1 MALIGTAAAISM
13 LGELS
18 PRTIYV
24 RKRNAKTNG
33 FNEARQAAA
42 MKWLILGVGFVV
54 VMALVAFGTLMM
66 LGGDNA
72 SVSESETTHESE
84 KVKKDAKKETKPKMS
99 ADRAATAEEEYESM
113 LSKMMENL
121 AVLDYVPGPDE
132 MMTQDGSMSIQ
143 DSTDGANWLE
153 KEKHKLA
160 KRERSLDLKQRE
172 LEKVDR
178 KVSQKLLRIEQ
189 AESSRINQLAK
200 LYDSM
205 DPQAVAQLMR
215 NLEDEIVV
223 ELLPRMKSKNAAI
236 VLSLLPPKRAAN
248 LSKQMIT
255 LAEK

>member
-1 MALIGTAAAISM
+1 
-13 LGELS
+13 
-18 PRTIYV
+18 
-24 RKRNAKTNG
+24 
-33 FNEARQAAA
+33 

-72 SVSESETTHESE
+72 PVSESETTHESE
-84 KVKKDAKKETKPKMS
+84 KVKKDAKKENKQKMK
-99 ADRAATAEEEYESM
+99 ADQTAANEEEDES
-113 LSKMMENL
+113 LLAKMMENL
-121 AVLDYVPGPDE
+121 AILDYVPGPDE
-132 MMTQDGSMSIQ
+132 MMTQDGSMSVK
-143 DSTDGANWLE
+143 DSIEGANWLE
-153 KEKHKLA
+153 KEKNKLV
-160 KRERSLDLKQRE
+160 KRERSLDLKKRE

-189 AESSRINQLAK
+189 AESSRISQLAK

-236 VLSLLPPKRAAN
+236 VLSLLPPKRAAQ

-255 LAEK
+255 LAEN

>member
-1 MALIGTAAAISM
+1 M

-33 FNEARQAAA
+33 FDEAKRAAE
-42 MKWLILGVGFVV
+42 MKWLILGGGFVV
-54 VMALVAFGTLMM
+54 VMVLVAFGTLMM
-66 LGGDNA
+66 IGGVNEP
-72 SVSESETTHESE
+72 VGETEITHESAE
-84 KVKKDAKKETKPKMS
+84 VNKDAKKENKPKMK
-99 ADRAATAEEEYESM
+99 ADQTATKEEEDESL

-132 MMTQDGSMSIQ
+132 MMTQDGSMSIK
-143 DSTDGANWLE
+143 DSTDGANWLA
-153 KEKHKLA
+153 KEKHKLV
-160 KRERSLDLKQRE
+160 KRERSLELKQRE

-189 AESSRINQLAK
+189 AESSRVNQLAK

-205 DPQAVAQLMR
+205 EPQAVAQLMR

-255 LAEK
+255 LAEN

>member
-1 MALIGTAAAISM
+1 
-13 LGELS
+13 
-18 PRTIYV
+18 
-24 RKRNAKTNG
+24 
-33 FNEARQAAA
+33 

-66 LGGDNA
+66 IVGYNA

-84 KVKKDAKKETKPKMS
+84 NLKKDAKKETKPKMS
-99 ADRAATAEEEYESM
+99 AERAATAEEEDESM
-113 LSKMMENL
+113 LSTMMENL
-121 AVLDYVPGPDE
+121 AILDYVPGPDE

-143 DSTDGANWLE
+143 DSTDGANWLA

-160 KRERSLDLKQRE
+160 KRERTLELKQRE

-189 AESSRINQLAK
+189 AESSRIGQLAK

-236 VLSLLPPKRAAN
+236 VLSLLPPKRAAD

>member
-1 MALIGTAAAISM
+1 
-13 LGELS
+13 
-18 PRTIYV
+18 
-24 RKRNAKTNG
+24 
-33 FNEARQAAA
+33 
-42 MKWLILGVGFVV
+42 MKLLILGTGFVV

-66 LGGDNA
+66 IGGDNA
-72 SVSESETTHESE
+72 PVSETETTHEP
-84 KVKKDAKKETKPKMS
+84 KKLKKDAKKENKPKMK
-99 ADRAATAEEEYESM
+99 ADQTAVNEEEDES
-113 LSKMMENL
+113 LLAKMMENL
-121 AVLDYVPGPDE
+121 AVLDYVPGTDE
-132 MMTQDGSMSIQ
+132 MMTQDGSMSIK
-143 DSTDGANWLE
+143 DSIEGANWLE
-153 KEKHKLA
+153 KEKHMLV

-189 AESSRINQLAK
+189 AESSRVSQLAK

-236 VLSLLPPKRAAN
+236 VLSLLPPKRAAK

-255 LAEK
+255 LAEN